1 MDIFETVKTIMSNKM
16 DVSQLTEDSVL
27 STLGINSL
35 DLVEIT
41 LEIEDK
47 FHIDFTSS
55 EITNLV
61 TVKDVIKLI
70 ERKTK

>member
-1 MDIFETVKTIMSNKM
+1 MDIYETLKNIMSHKM
-16 DVSQLTEDSVL
+16 DVTDLKEESSLVS
-27 STLGINSL
+27 LGLNSI

-41 LEIEDK
+41 LEIEDS
-47 FHIDFTSS
+47 FHIEFTSS

>member
-1 MDIFETVKTIMSNKM
+1 MDIYETLKNIMSHKM
-16 DVSQLTEDSVL
+16 DVTDLKEESSLVS
-27 STLGINSL
+27 LGLNSI

-41 LEIEDK
+41 LEIEDG
-47 FHIDFTSS
+47 FHIEFTSS